1 MSTEATTSIP
11 AETAGPLDLN
21 GPRDGSMTALSL
33 GFFAAAWFSW
43 GAGGLSG
50 HWSALVTAA
59 SIAGLVLAVLGGIL
73 AWRARGGPSSMRD
86 PAASRRFGIVV
97 VITYAFIG
105 VGLVALGTVGQS
117 AYIAPW
123 VGFMIGAHFW
133 PLARVLQ
140 DRTLVP
146 LAVVVMLIAV
156 VAIILGLSTTILRA
170 RSRVLASERLCSW
183 QPFTDCCATAKAGKR
198 RADDETRTRNILLG
212 RQRL

>member
-1 MSTEATTSIP
+1 MSTEATANIP
-11 AETAGPLDLN
+11 AEVSGPLDPN

-50 HWSALVTAA
+50 HWADLLSAG
-59 SIAGLVLAVLGGIL
+59 SFAGLALAILGGIF

-86 PAASRRFGIVV
+86 PVAGRRFGIVV
-97 VITYAFIG
+97 AITYAVIG
-105 VGLVALGTVGQS
+105 LGAVALGGVGQP

-123 VGFMIGAHFW
+123 VGFIVGAHFW

-146 LAVVVMLIAV
+146 LAVVAMLSAV
-156 VAIILGLSTTILRA
+156 VAIIVGLSTTILPSTITGAAIGTALLVAAVHGLLRNSKA
-170 RSRVLASERLCSW
+170 R
-183 QPFTDCCATAKAGKR
+183 
-198 RADDETRTRNILLG
+198 
-212 RQRL
+212 